1 MQTIHP
7 HVIKPW
13 TNTLIS
19 EWYQFAIMH
28 LKARASQN
36 LHKNIF
42 IRIRW
47 HWRSSKTISLANQSM
62 AGPCTGYVGYKRH
75 ALGRKVFPA
84 PPYFRR
90 ADMCTTPTQIGV
102 LALLFFSSELWPSA
116 ARWSY
121 CGRREEDRT
130 KFCSIRWSV
139 LASLSEYMIWSI
151 SKKHVR
157 C

>member
-19 EWYQFAIMH
+19 EWYQFAIIH
-28 LKARASQN
+28 PKARVSRN
-36 LHKNIF
+36 LHKNIL

-47 HWRSSKTISLANQSM
+47 HRRSSKTISLANQSM
-62 AGPCTGYVGYKRH
+62 AGPCTGYLGYKCH

-90 ADMCTTPTQIGV
+90 ADMCTTLTRIGV
-102 LALLFFSSELWPSA
+102 LALLFFSSVQFLIVLYQATQLKPPEASEQA
-116 ARWSY
+116 AKKVGWEVIFFKTQA
-121 CGRREEDRT
+121 RR
-130 KFCSIRWSV
+130 V
-139 LASLSEYMIWSI
+139 QGM
-151 SKKHVR
+151 
-157 C
+157 